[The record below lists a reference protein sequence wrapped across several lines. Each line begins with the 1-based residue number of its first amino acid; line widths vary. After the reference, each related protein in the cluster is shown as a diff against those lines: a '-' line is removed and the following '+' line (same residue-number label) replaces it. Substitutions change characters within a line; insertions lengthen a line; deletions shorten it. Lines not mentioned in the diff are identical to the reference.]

1 MVNIFEVSDWLLL
14 NWMNQSEV
22 FKIFFSSGIG
32 RVTDDS
38 VAILKSHIKELV
50 AQLGKSEE
58 DKEKIAEEA
67 YRKAMEIK
75 TEADR
80 KIVDAHSSQMKQVSL
95 IERLKVKYTLQVQ
108 DKTFIK
114 K

>member
-1 MVNIFEVSDWLLL
+1 MAAAQL
-14 NWMNQSEV
+14 NEPIRSLQNL
-22 FKIFFSSGIG
+22 FSSGIG

>member
-1 MVNIFEVSDWLLL
+1 M
-14 NWMNQSEV
+14 
-22 FKIFFSSGIG
+22 
-32 RVTDDS
+32 
-38 VAILKSHIKELV
+38 
-50 AQLGKSEE
+50 GKSEE

-95 IERLKVKYTLQVQ
+95 IERLKVK
-108 DKTFIK
+108 
-114 K
+114 

>member
-1 MVNIFEVSDWLLL
+1 
-14 NWMNQSEV
+14 MNQSEV
-22 FKIFFSSGIG
+22 FKIYFSSGIG

-95 IERLKVKYTLQVQ
+95 IERLKVKYTLLVQ